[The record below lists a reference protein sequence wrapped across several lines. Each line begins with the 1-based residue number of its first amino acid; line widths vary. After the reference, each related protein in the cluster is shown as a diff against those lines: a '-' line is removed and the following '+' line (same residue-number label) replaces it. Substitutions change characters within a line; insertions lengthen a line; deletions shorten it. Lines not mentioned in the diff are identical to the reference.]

1 MNGKLKD
8 WSFSRTGESV
18 LTITTRESCKKL
30 WDALGDQEITF
41 SIKRRVI
48 PRSLNANN
56 YAWSLIEK
64 LAVAVKSDKDSVYE
78 EMLRRYG
85 TGETYTDEAGNECK
99 VLFSL
104 REGVPPALV
113 ARHCAETGVGYVEGK
128 KFIHYRAIKGT
139 SEYSTKE
146 MSVFLDGIISE
157 CQEVGIETDT
167 PEQIARYKEAWHPG
181 GKFIVTTAV
190 ERLSMSTARSS
201 TARAT
206 AKSISAGTAW
216 HTSVCIRGRTS
227 PSAASPMRNCG
238 IGKRLHT
245 PHLTLCGSMA
255 AFAVIATRPMRGL
268 PRRWAC
274 LWRRP
279 TSECLMSAS
288 AARLSKSLRKKRK
301 ETVMEDTKKTPAEL
315 VADLMLDPGFV
326 LVPQDRYEELIRAET
341 ERDVLEA
348 TIKGENSYNVE
359 RVLDAIQQA
368 RSALYRM
375 KMLVLRNADEP
386 EDTADAE

>member
-113 ARHCAETGVGYVEGK
+113 ARPPEAILRRITAVTLRKSVRTTASFRSDMVARETGRQPTEGGE
-128 KFIHYRAIKGT
+128 HYGEL
-139 SEYSTKE
+139 SEYQHGL
-146 MSVFLDGIISE
+146 LDG
-157 CQEVGIETDT
+157 Q
-167 PEQIARYKEAWHPG
+167 Q
-181 GKFIVTTAV
+181 
-190 ERLSMSTARSS
+190 
-201 TARAT
+201 
-206 AKSISAGTAW
+206 
-216 HTSVCIRGRTS
+216 GR
-227 PSAASPMRNCG
+227 R
-238 IGKRLHT
+238 
-245 PHLTLCGSMA
+245 
-255 AFAVIATRPMRGL
+255 
-268 PRRWAC
+268 
-274 LWRRP
+274 
-279 TSECLMSAS
+279 
-288 AARLSKSLRKKRK
+288 
-301 ETVMEDTKKTPAEL
+301 
-315 VADLMLDPGFV
+315 
-326 LVPQDRYEELIRAET
+326 
-341 ERDVLEA
+341 
-348 TIKGENSYNVE
+348 
-359 RVLDAIQQA
+359 
-368 RSALYRM
+368 
-375 KMLVLRNADEP
+375 
-386 EDTADAE
+386 

>member
-41 SIKRRVI
+41 SIKRRVV

-85 TGETYTDEAGNECK
+85 
-99 VLFSL
+99 
-104 REGVPPALV
+104 P
-113 ARHCAETGVGYVEGK
+113 ARHTPTRPETSARCCSPCERAYHPRWWRGHYAETGVGYVEGK

-167 PEQIARYKEAWHPG
+167 PEQIARYKEAWHP
-181 GKFIVTTAV
+181 
-190 ERLSMSTARSS
+190 
-201 TARAT
+201 
-206 AKSISAGTAW
+206 
-216 HTSVCIRGRTS
+216 
-227 PSAASPMRNCG
+227 
-238 IGKRLHT
+238 
-245 PHLTLCGSMA
+245 
-255 AFAVIATRPMRGL
+255 
-268 PRRWAC
+268 
-274 LWRRP
+274 
-279 TSECLMSAS
+279 
-288 AARLSKSLRKKRK
+288 
-301 ETVMEDTKKTPAEL
+301 
-315 VADLMLDPGFV
+315 
-326 LVPQDRYEELIRAET
+326 
-341 ERDVLEA
+341 
-348 TIKGENSYNVE
+348 
-359 RVLDAIQQA
+359 
-368 RSALYRM
+368 
-375 KMLVLRNADEP
+375 
-386 EDTADAE
+386 

>member
-41 SIKRRVI
+41 SIKKRVI

-113 ARHCAETGVGYVEGK
+113 ARHYAETGVGYVEGK

-167 PEQIARYKEAWHPG
+167 PEQIATFDGEFAAVCNRHMDSEVPHVTVDDQAHAILFFASDEAKG
-181 GKFIVTTAV
+181 VNGQV
-190 ERLSMSTARSS
+190 
-201 TARAT
+201 
-206 AKSISAGTAW
+206 
-216 HTSVCIRGRTS
+216 
-227 PSAASPMRNCG
+227 
-238 IGKRLHT
+238 
-245 PHLTLCGSMA
+245 LTVDNGM
-255 AFAVIATRPMRGL
+255 
-268 PRRWAC
+268 
-274 LWRRP
+274 
-279 TSECLMSAS
+279 
-288 AARLSKSLRKKRK
+288 
-301 ETVMEDTKKTPAEL
+301 
-315 VADLMLDPGFV
+315 
-326 LVPQDRYEELIRAET
+326 
-341 ERDVLEA
+341 
-348 TIKGENSYNVE
+348 TI
-359 RVLDAIQQA
+359 
-368 RSALYRM
+368 
-375 KMLVLRNADEP
+375 
-386 EDTADAE
+386 

>member
-1 MNGKLKD
+1 MGRYLMTHSLLASWLYTMKENPYEDMTTERDPMGEFMQTLRREPTPTTEAMQNGIKFEDMVTDIINGRADPNDPWYAAAEKVARRCAGGVLQYKAKKIVEVGGMSLLLYGRLDCLKAGEIIDIKFTKSYDTGKFFSSTQHPTYFELIPEARQFTYIASNGRDVWPETYFREDAPSIFPVISDFFDWLRAVDLMQVYQGDAMNGKLKD

-113 ARHCAETGVGYVEGK
+113 ARHYAETGVGYVEGK

-167 PEQIARYKEAWHPG
+167 PEQIARYKEAWHP
-181 GKFIVTTAV
+181 
-190 ERLSMSTARSS
+190 
-201 TARAT
+201 
-206 AKSISAGTAW
+206 
-216 HTSVCIRGRTS
+216 
-227 PSAASPMRNCG
+227 
-238 IGKRLHT
+238 
-245 PHLTLCGSMA
+245 
-255 AFAVIATRPMRGL
+255 
-268 PRRWAC
+268 
-274 LWRRP
+274 
-279 TSECLMSAS
+279 
-288 AARLSKSLRKKRK
+288 
-301 ETVMEDTKKTPAEL
+301 
-315 VADLMLDPGFV
+315 
-326 LVPQDRYEELIRAET
+326 
-341 ERDVLEA
+341 
-348 TIKGENSYNVE
+348 
-359 RVLDAIQQA
+359 
-368 RSALYRM
+368 
-375 KMLVLRNADEP
+375 
-386 EDTADAE
+386 